1 MILEKLNIIIIEF
14 IDDNLKII
22 EKNIESFIKSRYIH
36 TISVYIIETEIYL
49 VMRQVKIQPASKS
62 TYRYIF

>member
-36 TISVYIIETEIYL
+36 TISVYIIETEIY
-49 VMRQVKIQPASKS
+49 
-62 TYRYIF
+62 